1 MDPRCGEYAGGRP
14 EVTGSP
20 RGSLRFA
27 RMSRPWTG
35 HLTIGEG
42 WALFVGASGD
52 NEAHAHHALQLGI
65 SAGSPLS
72 VTSHTGP
79 PTRACAVA
87 IAARRPHKVQVDAGR
102 LGLLFLDPD
111 GDQGRALAR
120 LLEPSGLASASG
132 PAVEALR
139 SAIEAVDLQE
149 FKAAGARA
157 IAASIV
163 SLWLPNQTEGGARED
178 ARPAVDPR
186 VVAARLLARE
196 KLSSG
201 RVRVAALAESAGLSP
216 SRFAAIFRRDTGVPL
231 RAFVLWARVQRAVEV
246 VAAGHS
252 FTDAALMAGFADAAH
267 LSRTFRRM
275 FGTTLSGGV
284 GLLRIEVVRS

>member
-1 MDPRCGEYAGGRP
+1 
-14 EVTGSP
+14 
-20 RGSLRFA
+20 
-27 RMSRPWTG
+27 MSRPWTG

-42 WALFVGASGD
+42 WALFVGIAGD
-52 NEAHAHHALQLGI
+52 NEAHSHHALQLGI

-72 VTSHTGP
+72 VISHTGR
-79 PTRACAVA
+79 TLRAHAVA
-87 IAARRPHKVQVDAGR
+87 IAARTPHKVRADAGR

-111 GDQGRALAR
+111 GDQGRALGR

-132 PAVEALR
+132 AAVEALR
-139 SAIEAVDLQE
+139 SAIETVDLQE
-149 FKAAGARA
+149 LEAAGVRE
-157 IAASIV
+157 IAGRIV
-163 SLWLPNQTEGGARED
+163 SLWLPNQTAGSERVD
-178 ARPAVDPR
+178 ASQGVDPR
-186 VVAARLLARE
+186 VAAARLLARE
-196 KLSSG
+196 KLSAG
-201 RVRVAALAESAGLSP
+201 RIRVAALAQSAGLSP
-216 SRFAAIFRRDTGVPL
+216 SRFAAIFRRHTGVPL

-284 GLLRIEVVRS
+284 GRLRIEVVRS